1 MREYKLKSK
10 NNYELY
16 YSRKIGKSSYM
27 GMEQV
32 CEENC
37 HSLQGNRLSL
47 FGLGLSPD
55 RSCLFGNCAGYDPV
69 LFCILE
75 NIIHRLYMNKGIK
88 KTDNYFERVKQ
99 RANQT
104 NYRYYFFDY
113 LYFKGEVWGK
123 KIGRMSG
130 FILLFWYWWWIVV
143 LPGNFLLIN
152 SVPQWSSLHLGYLG
166 AMFLLIFVFILAR
179 YRKARVQ
186 ALLNHY
192 RRSKHVS
199 TIQACF
205 LYLLPFVLFFLETW
219 LFDEWGW
226 TDCVRWNE

>member
-1 MREYKLKSK
+1 
-10 NNYELY
+10 
-16 YSRKIGKSSYM
+16 
-27 GMEQV
+27 
-32 CEENC
+32 
-37 HSLQGNRLSL
+37 
-47 FGLGLSPD
+47 
-55 RSCLFGNCAGYDPV
+55 
-69 LFCILE
+69 
-75 NIIHRLYMNKGIK
+75 MNKGIK

-166 AMFLLIFVFILAR
+166 AMFLLICVFILAR

-186 ALLNHY
+186 ALLNRY
-192 RRSKHVS
+192 RRSKHIS
-199 TIQACF
+199 ALQAYF
-205 LYLLPFVLFFLETW
+205 LFLLPFVLFFLETW

-226 TDCVRWNE
+226 TDCVRWNK

>member
-1 MREYKLKSK
+1 
-10 NNYELY
+10 
-16 YSRKIGKSSYM
+16 
-27 GMEQV
+27 
-32 CEENC
+32 
-37 HSLQGNRLSL
+37 
-47 FGLGLSPD
+47 
-55 RSCLFGNCAGYDPV
+55 
-69 LFCILE
+69 
-75 NIIHRLYMNKGIK
+75 MNKGIK

-166 AMFLLIFVFILAR
+166 AMFLLICVFILAR
-179 YRKARVQ
+179 YIIGEFKCTVFP
-186 ALLNHY
+186 
-192 RRSKHVS
+192 
-199 TIQACF
+199 IQM
-205 LYLLPFVLFFLETW
+205 YKKV
-219 LFDEWGW
+219 
-226 TDCVRWNE
+226 